1 MPDEQPSQPT
11 TDTISPR
18 VGRLEAAVGR
28 VLGLQT
34 LDDLTGEE
42 PVAARSTQSNN
53 CAYSGLSTG
62 GCHIVAN
69 PPRPNS

>member
-1 MPDEQPSQPT
+1 MPDEQSSQPT
-11 TDTISPR
+11 DSITPR
-18 VGRLEAAVGR
+18 VGRLEAAVSR

-62 GCHIVAN
+62 GCNIVAA